1 MAEKESILSLYACT
15 AINERSVAMEW
26 VLENILLVTAV
37 AALIFVLLIPR
48 EVWKFLFWAAAVL
61 ISGAVAF
68 YGLIIW
74 LSSV

>member
-1 MAEKESILSLYACT
+1 
-15 AINERSVAMEW
+15 MEW
-26 VLENILLVTAV
+26 LAENILVVAGL